1 MGQRKGER
9 SLILWAWGV
18 VVWGLVC
25 YRLANPQFSRQLLGL
40 YSIGYLLLGLL
51 GHLLLLGNAPRAD
64 EVVFPLVY
72 MLTGLGLISVLRLRQ
87 ELTLRQFL
95 WVFMGVA
102 AMGIAAGYP
111 HWHRL
116 VYWKYSSATVG
127 LLLLALTTLFG
138 YEAGGARRWLAL
150 GSFRFE
156 PVELVKVLLVIF
168 LAGYLSEA
176 RTLLQGTKGK
186 FLGLSLPEPRYVGP
200 LLTMW
205 LLFMF
210 VLVAQR
216 DLGAAFLFYG
226 IFQAMLL
233 VATGNISYLLVGGC
247 LAILGAGAAYKL
259 FSHVQVRFQAWWNP
273 WVRLEGGGYQ
283 IAQSLFSL
291 GAGGFLGRGWG
302 RGAAA
307 STVPAVHTDFVFSS
321 LAEELGLL
329 GAGALLVLYL
339 FLVMRIIR
347 SALTANDEFLQLL
360 TAGVGSLFAIQVIVI
375 IGGVIKMIPMTGITM
390 PFVSY
395 GGSSL
400 ISSYLLVGAVLGISH
415 GGE

>member
-1 MGQRKGER
+1 M
-9 SLILWAWGV
+9 
-18 VVWGLVC
+18 WGLAC
-25 YRLANPQFSRQLLGL
+25 YWLAEPQFSRQVLAL
-40 YSIGYLLLGLL
+40 YAIGYLLIGLL
-51 GHLLLLGNAPRAD
+51 GHLLLIGNAPRAD
-64 EVVFPLVY
+64 QVVFPLVY
-72 MLTGLGLISVLRLRQ
+72 MLTGLGLMSVLRLRP
-87 ELTLRQFL
+87 ELALRQFL
-95 WVFMGVA
+95 WVFIGVA
-102 AMGIAAGYP
+102 WMGIAAGYP

-116 VYWKYSSATVG
+116 VYWKYSSAVVG
-127 LLLLALTTLFG
+127 LLLLLLTTLLG

-150 GSFRFE
+150 GGFRFE
-156 PVELVKVLLVIF
+156 PVELVRVLLVIF
-168 LAGYLSEA
+168 LAGYLCQA
-176 RTLLQGTKGK
+176 RKRRQGTKGK

-200 LLTMW
+200 LVTMW
-205 LLFMF
+205 ILFMF

-233 VATGNISYLLVGGC
+233 VATGNMAYLVVGAC
-247 LAILGAGAAYKL
+247 MAAVGAGLAYRL

-273 WVRLEGGGYQ
+273 WVRLESGGYQ

-291 GAGGFLGRGWG
+291 GAGGIFGRGWG

-329 GAGALLVLYL
+329 GSGAVLFLYL
-339 FLVMRIIR
+339 FLVMRTVR
-347 SALTANDEFLQLL
+347 AALLANDEFLQLL
-360 TAGVGSLFAIQVIVI
+360 TIGIGSLFAIQAIVI

-390 PFVSY
+390 PFISY

-400 ISSYLLVGAVLGISH
+400 ISSYLLVGAILGISH
-415 GGE
+415 GG